1 MEYVYDMTDDPDRDE
16 GDDVIDISRQY
27 SDTDPGNQPITTL
40 SLPEEDG
47 RYTTNFSQH
56 AADNIEDGNL
66 FNFGEYYDIIDGELD
81 QAVEEIRNIIG
92 LSEFYT
98 TNFSQ
103 VAAED
108 ADHTAASSEVIQL
121 GNVSSS
127 NNEAVGTLQSLADT
141 ETVIPTLGFEDQTSG
156 SFILNNSSEFYPD
169 VLMWVT
175 TTTTTARPAGGTLP
189 VGTTTITTTTTTA
202 MSTSTT
208 SVLEQTS
215 SSSTTTTS
223 TTTTTTTTMTTTTSS
238 TSTTTIEVSTTTT
251 TAYTSTTS
259 TTTSTIMTVTSS
271 EYPEVPA
278 QLPLVQEESVA
289 RNTVLIPIGQGLY
302 YKFWLNRDTALDL
315 NTADIVWENQLSRVG
330 VINILNI
337 GENMTSAFRYQMWP
351 TSEARVLQI
360 VRSRTVNV

>member
-1 MEYVYDMTDDPDRDE
+1 MEYVYDMTDDPDSDD
-16 GDDVIDISRQY
+16 GDDVIDITRQY
-27 SDTDPGNQPITTL
+27 SDTDHGNQPITTL
-40 SLPEEDG
+40 SLPAEEDDG

-108 ADHTAASSEVIQL
+108 ADHTTASSEVIQL
-121 GNVSSS
+121 GIVSSS
-127 NNEAVGTLQSLADT
+127 NNEAAATLQSLADM

-175 TTTTTARPAGGTLP
+175 TTSTTTTTTTTRPAGGSLP
-189 VGTTTITTTTTTA
+189 VGTTTTA
-202 MSTSTT
+202 IPTSTT
-208 SVLEQTS
+208 LVLEQTL

-223 TTTTTTTTMTTTTSS
+223 ITTTTTTTMTTTTSS
-238 TSTTTIEVSTTTT
+238 TSTTTIGVSTTTT
-251 TAYTSTTS
+251 TASTS
-259 TTTSTIMTVTSS
+259 TTTTTTTTSMTVTSS
-271 EYPEVPA
+271 EYPKIPA
-278 QLPLVQEESVA
+278 QLPLVQEAGLA

-315 NTADIVWENQLSRVG
+315 NTADIV
-330 VINILNI
+330 
-337 GENMTSAFRYQMWP
+337 
-351 TSEARVLQI
+351 
-360 VRSRTVNV
+360 

>member
-1 MEYVYDMTDDPDRDE
+1 MTDDPDSDD
-16 GDDVIDISRQY
+16 GDDVIDITRQY
-27 SDTDPGNQPITTL
+27 SDTDHGNQPITTL
-40 SLPEEDG
+40 SLPAEEDDG

-108 ADHTAASSEVIQL
+108 ADHTTASSEVIQL
-121 GNVSSS
+121 GIVSSS
-127 NNEAVGTLQSLADT
+127 NNEAAATLQSLADM
-141 ETVIPTLGFEDQTSG
+141 ETVIPTLGVEDQTSG

-175 TTTTTARPAGGTLP
+175 TTTTTTTRPAGGSLP
-189 VGTTTITTTTTTA
+189 VGTTTTA
-202 MSTSTT
+202 IPTSTT
-208 SVLEQTS
+208 LVLEQTL

-223 TTTTTTTTMTTTTSS
+223 ITTTTTTTMTTTTSS
-238 TSTTTIEVSTTTT
+238 TSTTTIGVSTTTT
-251 TAYTSTTS
+251 TASTS
-259 TTTSTIMTVTSS
+259 TTTTTTTTSMTVTSS
-271 EYPEVPA
+271 EYPKIPA
-278 QLPLVQEESVA
+278 QLPLVQEAGLA

-315 NTADIVWENQLSRVG
+315 NTADIV
-330 VINILNI
+330 
-337 GENMTSAFRYQMWP
+337 
-351 TSEARVLQI
+351 
-360 VRSRTVNV
+360 

>member
-1 MEYVYDMTDDPDRDE
+1 MTDDPDSDE

-27 SDTDPGNQPITTL
+27 SDADHGNQPITTL
-40 SLPEEDG
+40 SLPEEEDG

-127 NNEAVGTLQSLADT
+127 NNEAAGTLQSLADT

-175 TTTTTARPAGGTLP
+175 TTTTRPAGGTLP

-238 TSTTTIEVSTTTT
+238 TSTTTMEVSTTTT
-251 TAYTSTTS
+251 TAYTSTTTT

-302 YKFWLNRDTALDL
+302 YKFWLNSDTGLDL
-315 NTADIVWENQLSRVG
+315 NTAHIV
-330 VINILNI
+330 
-337 GENMTSAFRYQMWP
+337 
-351 TSEARVLQI
+351 
-360 VRSRTVNV
+360 

>member
-1 MEYVYDMTDDPDRDE
+1 MTDDPDSDD
-16 GDDVIDISRQY
+16 GDDVIDITRQY
-27 SDTDPGNQPITTL
+27 SDTDHGNQPITTL
-40 SLPEEDG
+40 SLPAEEDDG

-108 ADHTAASSEVIQL
+108 ADHTTASSEVIQL
-121 GNVSSS
+121 GIVSSS
-127 NNEAVGTLQSLADT
+127 NNEAAATLQSLADM

-175 TTTTTARPAGGTLP
+175 TTTTTTTRPAGGTLP
-189 VGTTTITTTTTTA
+189 VGTTTTA
-202 MSTSTT
+202 IPTSTT
-208 SVLEQTS
+208 LVLEQTL

-223 TTTTTTTTMTTTTSS
+223 ITTTTTTTMTTTTSS
-238 TSTTTIEVSTTTT
+238 TSTTTIGVSTTTT
-251 TAYTSTTS
+251 TASTS
-259 TTTSTIMTVTSS
+259 TTTTTTTTSMTVTSS
-271 EYPEVPA
+271 EYPKIPA
-278 QLPLVQEESVA
+278 QLPLVQEAGLA

-315 NTADIVWENQLSRVG
+315 NTADIV
-330 VINILNI
+330 
-337 GENMTSAFRYQMWP
+337 
-351 TSEARVLQI
+351 
-360 VRSRTVNV
+360 

>member
-1 MEYVYDMTDDPDRDE
+1 MTDDPDSDD
-16 GDDVIDISRQY
+16 GDDVIDITRQY
-27 SDTDPGNQPITTL
+27 SDTDHGNQPITTL
-40 SLPEEDG
+40 SLPAEEDDG

-108 ADHTAASSEVIQL
+108 ADHTTASSEVIQL
-121 GNVSSS
+121 GIVSSS
-127 NNEAVGTLQSLADT
+127 NNEAAATLQSLADM

-175 TTTTTARPAGGTLP
+175 TTSTTTTTTTRPAGGSLP
-189 VGTTTITTTTTTA
+189 VGTTTTA
-202 MSTSTT
+202 IPTSTT
-208 SVLEQTS
+208 LVLEQTL

-223 TTTTTTTTMTTTTSS
+223 ITTTTTTTMTTTTSS

-251 TAYTSTTS
+251 TASTS
-259 TTTSTIMTVTSS
+259 TTTTTTTTSMTVTSS
-271 EYPEVPA
+271 EYPKIPA
-278 QLPLVQEESVA
+278 QLPLVQEAGLA

-315 NTADIVWENQLSRVG
+315 NTADIV
-330 VINILNI
+330 
-337 GENMTSAFRYQMWP
+337 
-351 TSEARVLQI
+351 
-360 VRSRTVNV
+360 

>member
-1 MEYVYDMTDDPDRDE
+1 MEYVYDMTDDPDSDD
-16 GDDVIDISRQY
+16 GDDVIDITRQY
-27 SDTDPGNQPITTL
+27 SDTDHGNQPITTL
-40 SLPEEDG
+40 SLPAEEDDG

-108 ADHTAASSEVIQL
+108 ADHTTASSEVIQL
-121 GNVSSS
+121 GIVSSS
-127 NNEAVGTLQSLADT
+127 NNEAAATLQSLADM

-175 TTTTTARPAGGTLP
+175 TTSTTTTTTRPAGGSLP
-189 VGTTTITTTTTTA
+189 VGTTTTA
-202 MSTSTT
+202 IPTSTT
-208 SVLEQTS
+208 LVLEQTL

-223 TTTTTTTTMTTTTSS
+223 ITTTTTTTMTTTTSS
-238 TSTTTIEVSTTTT
+238 TSTTTIGVSTTTT
-251 TAYTSTTS
+251 TASTS
-259 TTTSTIMTVTSS
+259 TTTTTTTTSMTVTSS
-271 EYPEVPA
+271 EYPKIPA
-278 QLPLVQEESVA
+278 QLPLVQEAGLA

-315 NTADIVWENQLSRVG
+315 NTADIV
-330 VINILNI
+330 
-337 GENMTSAFRYQMWP
+337 
-351 TSEARVLQI
+351 
-360 VRSRTVNV
+360 

>member
-1 MEYVYDMTDDPDRDE
+1 MTDDPDSDE

-27 SDTDPGNQPITTL
+27 SDADHGNQPITTL
-40 SLPEEDG
+40 SLPAEDG

-108 ADHTAASSEVIQL
+108 AGHTTASSEVIQL

-127 NNEAVGTLQSLADT
+127 NNEAAGTLQSLADT

-175 TTTTTARPAGGTLP
+175 TTTTRPAGGTLP

-251 TAYTSTTS
+251 TAYTSTI
-259 TTTSTIMTVTSS
+259 TTTTTTTIMTVTSS

-302 YKFWLNRDTALDL
+302 YKFWLNRDTGLDL
-315 NTADIVWENQLSRVG
+315 DTAHIV
-330 VINILNI
+330 
-337 GENMTSAFRYQMWP
+337 
-351 TSEARVLQI
+351 
-360 VRSRTVNV
+360 